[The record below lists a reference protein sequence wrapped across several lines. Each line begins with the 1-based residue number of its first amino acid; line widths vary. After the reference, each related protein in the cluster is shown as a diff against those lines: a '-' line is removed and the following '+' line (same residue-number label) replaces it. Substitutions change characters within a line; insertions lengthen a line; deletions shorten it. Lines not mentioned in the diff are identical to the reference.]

1 MMSPLPLEYLSH
13 APAAPSILYGRDG
26 PLRVLGEALGRV
38 RGHGGAE
45 LVLICGPGGSGKSAL
60 AEALAQA
67 NGDVRYVA
75 GKSDLQQREIPYG
88 SLAQALRT
96 LVRHALIQPMDT
108 RETLRQAWLAAL
120 DGRGRALAEIV
131 PEVLQ
136 VLGPAAPLPATPAQ
150 QAQQRAQQA
159 VLATLGLFATEETP
173 LVLLLDDLQWA
184 DGSTLAFVQAFI
196 ARAPRHV
203 LLLAAYRDDIDP
215 QSCLGWLDHAHR
227 THALPITRV
236 ALGPLD
242 EASLCG
248 MVASQLHAPPAQIAP
263 LAQAMQGM
271 TDGNPFFAR
280 QLLHTLLDDGVLRP
294 SSGGWTWDEP
304 ALAENYPD
312 NVICLMAQRFARL
325 PPAGTALMS
334 HLACVGQ
341 HAPTRLL
348 ARIAQCSDAD
358 VDAGLSPL
366 VRAGLLMRAQAGYA
380 FQHDR
385 VLEAAYEMVP
395 KASRPARHA
404 HIASVMIALY
414 GNRLAEHAF
423 DICNQIEQSG
433 GHDPKGAQRV
443 AFAQSLVA
451 AARRAKNA
459 AALPQAA
466 RHAGAA
472 LALMQSDWWEAH
484 ERLAYEASLLNC
496 ECLMA
501 QPDMAR
507 AECEIDSLLARPLPV
522 PDRAA
527 AYRLKAALQTVQSDY
542 ESAIATAL
550 AGLAMLDVHLPR
562 GAGPDDLRHAYDT
575 VIRAR
580 GSRGIA
586 DLALVPPTDD
596 RRVQAAMGLLSTLF
610 ASLFVTGGLGFLH
623 LAKMVELTLDH
634 GATPE
639 SPYGLAWF
647 GVFAAGMY
655 GEYEDGLAYGRA
667 ALDMIDRRG
676 YEAERIGALV
686 AVDQV
691 SPWTQPLW
699 VALEHAR
706 RAVRQGRAS
715 GDVGMACYAGIHIVC
730 DLLAMGEQLR
740 LVDEEIEHGLALTRL
755 VQYRDVEDT
764 LRAQQEFVRRLRG
777 EAAGEPAAP
786 LAQRMRDSGSQ
797 LTRFWMAV
805 YDGMS
810 LAYLGEWAAALDSLR
825 MAGSLA
831 GMAPAHINDAD
842 CKLFLGLA
850 LARAPGD
857 GDPGA
862 RLDAVSACRA
872 PFERWADLNPLT
884 FRSKLLLLDAEMA
897 RLRGEPLA
905 ALALYEQAAQAGKV
919 AGFPHDQALAH
930 EFAAQLCHL
939 HGLRTAGAQHLHAA
953 VTHYR
958 HWGAE
963 HKATLLARIQPELQA
978 DAVTRDATRGRTA
991 DWENGLK
998 AAQALSGEVVME
1010 RLVRALMSNIVT
1022 HAGAQYG
1029 LLVLMRPQGPMIEAS
1044 ARVLGDTVSVH
1055 LGGGAPT
1062 DHALPLAVLRSVQRT
1077 RQTLVLSDATVQAP
1091 SLQDFTDVP
1100 RLLRSVLCLPLLR
1113 GGELIGAFYLENNA
1127 AAGVFDDARSAALEV
1142 LAPQLAIM
1150 LQTAQLYEQLLAENE
1165 RRARAELDLRSA
1177 RADLART
1184 SHLTVMGSL
1193 AASIAHEINQ
1203 PLTAIVASVDASV
1216 RWLNRPVPDM
1226 AEALQDLQHV
1236 KQEALRAADIVRAL
1250 RALAK
1255 QAPAVLTPLRPD
1267 DMLRDVLDMIRWD
1280 IHARGVRMHAPLR
1293 TGTAT
1298 IGADRTQLQQVM
1310 LNLITNALDAMSET
1324 DAANRE
1330 LEVASLLRGDRV
1342 EISVKDRGPGIAADT
1357 LPQIFDAFY
1366 TTKPHGMGMGLAI
1379 CRSIIEAHGGTLEVR
1394 ARAGGG
1400 SAFWFRLPLLAAG

>member
-1 MMSPLPLEYLSH
+1 MMSSHPLEYLSCE
-13 APAAPSILYGRDG
+13 PAAPSSLYGREDS
-26 PLRVLGEALGRV
+26 LRLLGEALARV
-38 RGHGGAE
+38 RTQGGAE
-45 LVLICGPGGSGKSAL
+45 LALICGPGGSGKSAL
-60 AEALAQA
+60 VEALAQA
-67 NGDVRYVA
+67 NDDARYVA
-75 GKSDLQQREIPYG
+75 GKSDLQQREIPYA

-96 LVRHALIQPMDT
+96 LVWHGLTLPPAQRDA
-108 RETLRQAWLAAL
+108 LRQAWLAAL

-131 PEVLQ
+131 PEALQ
-136 VLGPAAPLPATPAQ
+136 LLGYAAPLPPAPAQ
-150 QAQQRAQQA
+150 QAQQRAQDA
-159 VLATLGLFATEETP
+159 VLATLEVFASADAP
-173 LVLLLDDLQWA
+173 LVLLLDNLQWA
-184 DGSTLAFVQAFI
+184 DNSTLAFVQAFI

-227 THALPITRV
+227 THALPITRL

-242 EASLCG
+242 EASLCR
-248 MVASQLHAPPAQIAP
+248 MVAAQLRASPIQIAP
-263 LAQAMQGM
+263 LAQAIQGM
-271 TDGNPFFAR
+271 THGNPFFAR
-280 QLLHTLLDDGVLRP
+280 QLLATLLDDGVLRP
-294 SSGGWTWDEP
+294 GDHGWTWDEP
-304 ALAENYPD
+304 ALAENYPGT
-312 NVICLMAQRFARL
+312 VTRLMARRFARL
-325 PPAGTALMS
+325 PQAGTTLMG

-348 ARIAQCSDAD
+348 ARIAQCSDAE
-358 VDAGLSPL
+358 VDAGLAPL
-366 VRAGLLMRAQAGYA
+366 VRAGLLIRAQDGHA
-380 FQHDR
+380 FLHDR
-385 VLEAAYEMVP
+385 VLEAAYAMVP
-395 KASRPARHA
+395 QESRPARHA

-423 DICNQIEQSG
+423 DICNQIEQSCG
-433 GHDPKGAQRV
+433 YDPKGAQRV
-443 AFAQSLVA
+443 AFAQALVA

-466 RHAGAA
+466 RHAEAA
-472 LALMQSDWWEAH
+472 LALMQSHWWEEH
-484 ERLAYEASLLNC
+484 ERLAYEASLLVC

-522 PDRAA
+522 LDRAA

-542 ESAIATAL
+542 ESAITTAL

-562 GAGPDDLRHAYDT
+562 DAGPDDLRQAYDA
-575 VIRAR
+575 VMRAR
-580 GSRGIA
+580 GPRGIA
-586 DLALVPPTDD
+586 ELALTPPTDD
-596 RRVQAAMGLLSTLF
+596 RRIQAAMGLLSTLF
-610 ASLFVTGGLGFLH
+610 ASLFVSGGLSFLH

-647 GVFAAGMY
+647 GVYAAGLY

-691 SPWTQPLW
+691 SPWNQPLW
-699 VALEHAR
+699 FALEHAR

-715 GDVGMACYAGIHIVC
+715 GDIGMACYASIHIVC

-740 LVDEEIEHGLALTRL
+740 LVDEEIEHGLALARL
-755 VQYRDVEDT
+755 VQYRDVEDI
-764 LRAQQEFVRRLRG
+764 LRGQQAFVRRLRG
-777 EAAGEPAAP
+777 EAASEPAAP
-786 LAQRMRDSGSQ
+786 PAPRLRDSGSQ
-797 LTRFWMAV
+797 LTRFWMAL
-805 YDGMS
+805 YDGMGR
-810 LAYLGEWAAALDSLR
+810 AYLGQWREALDSLR
-825 MAGSLA
+825 IADSLA
-831 GMAPAHINDAD
+831 GMVPAHINGAD
-842 CKLFLGLA
+842 CQLFLGLA
-850 LARAPGD
+850 SARDSG
-857 GDPGA
+857 GDPA
-862 RLDAVSACRA
+862 ERVQAVAACRA

-884 FRSKLLLLDAEMA
+884 FRSKLLLLDAELA

-930 EFAAQLCHL
+930 EFAAQLCNQ

-953 VTHYR
+953 MLHYR

-963 HKATLLARIQPELQA
+963 HKVALLARIQPELLA
-978 DAVTRDATRGRTA
+978 DAARGRPA
-991 DWENGLK
+991 DWQNGLK

-1010 RLVRALMSNIVT
+1010 RLVQALLSNIVT

-1044 ARVLGDTVSVH
+1044 ARVLGGTVSVH
-1055 LGGGAPT
+1055 PGGGAPT
-1062 DHALPLAVLRSVQRT
+1062 EHALPLSVLRSVLRT
-1077 RQTLVLSDATVQAP
+1077 HRMLVLDDATVQAP
-1091 SLQDFTDVP
+1091 SLQDFTDAP

-1113 GGELIGAFYLENNA
+1113 GAELIGVFYLENNA
-1127 AAGVFDDARSAALEV
+1127 AAGVFDEARSAALEV

-1150 LQTAQLYEQLLAENE
+1150 LQTAQLYEQLLAEND
-1165 RRARAELDLRSA
+1165 RRSRAELDLRRA
-1177 RADLART
+1177 QADLART
-1184 SHLTVMGSL
+1184 SNLTVMGSL
-1193 AASIAHEINQ
+1193 AASIAHEVNQ

-1216 RWLNRPVPDM
+1216 RWLNRPVPDL
-1226 AEALQDLQHV
+1226 AEALQDMRHV
-1236 KQEALRAADIVRAL
+1236 KQNALRAADIIRAL
-1250 RALAK
+1250 RALAR
-1255 QAPAVLTPLRPD
+1255 QAPAVLAPLRLN
-1267 DMLRDVLDMIRWD
+1267 DMLREALDMIRWD
-1280 IHARGVRMHAPLR
+1280 IDARGVRLHAPLR
-1293 TGTAT
+1293 AGTAT
-1298 IGADRTQLQQVM
+1298 IAADRIQLQQVL
-1310 LNLITNALDAMSET
+1310 LNLITNALDAMGET
-1324 DAANRE
+1324 APARRE
-1330 LEVASLLRGDRV
+1330 LEVASVLRDDRV
-1342 EISVKDRGPGIAADT
+1342 EISVKDRGPGIAPET

-1400 SAFWFRLPLLAAG
+1400 SAFWFRLPVLAEG